1 MSPERDDAASS
12 GGSRGARAHQDEQQR
27 DGSPNAAAAQLAR
40 ILAHLQAGRPL
51 TTIQARRELDTLH
64 PAARV
69 MELRRAGWSIA
80 TTWAREETDAGQVHR
95 IARYA
100 LLCESRQQEMLL

>member
-1 MSPERDDAASS
+1 MSPGNDDAADS
-12 GGSRGARAHQDEQQR
+12 GQSRGARAQHESDQAG
-27 DGSPNAAAAQLAR
+27 DGSPNAAAAQRAR

-69 MELRRAGWSIA
+69 LELRRAGWPISMA
-80 TTWAREETDAGQVHR
+80 WVTEETDAGQQHR
-95 IARYA
+95 VGRYW
-100 LLCESRQQEMLL
+100 LEVRS

>member
-1 MSPERDDAASS
+1 MRLSDHPDKKKART
-12 GGSRGARAHQDEQQR
+12 GAGDQKDNQHPNA
-27 DGSPNAAAAQLAR
+27 SPNAAAAQRAR

-69 MELRRAGWSIA
+69 MELRRAGWSISMA
-80 TTWAREETDAGQVHR
+80 WVTEETGAGQRHR
-95 IARYA
+95 VGRYW
-100 LLCESRQQEMLL
+100 LEVQP

>member
-1 MSPERDDAASS
+1 MRPKHADAASS
-12 GGSRGARAHQDEQQR
+12 GGSRGAEVRQSNDCG
-27 DGSPNAAAAQLAR
+27 DGSPSDTAAQRTR

-69 MELRRAGWSIA
+69 LELRRAGWPIA
-80 TTWAREETDAGQVHR
+80 MTWVSEETSAGRRHR
-95 IARYA
+95 VGKYWLEAR
-100 LLCESRQQEMLL
+100 C

>member
-1 MSPERDDAASS
+1 MRPGNDDAADS
-12 GGSRGARAHQDEQQR
+12 GQSRGARAKQNDQQR
-27 DGSPNAAAAQLAR
+27 DGSPNAAAAQRAR

-69 MELRRAGWSIA
+69 MELRRAGWSISMA
-80 TTWAREETDAGQVHR
+80 WVTEETGAGQRHR
-95 IARYA
+95 VGRYW
-100 LLCESRQQEMLL
+100 LEVQP

>member
-1 MSPERDDAASS
+1 MAPERDDAADS
-12 GGSRGARAHQDEQQR
+12 GQSRGARAQLDDQQR
-27 DGSPNAAAAQLAR
+27 DGSPNAAAAQRAR

-51 TTIQARRELDTLH
+51 TTLQARRELDTLH

-80 TTWAREETDAGQVHR
+80 TAWVTEETDAGRVHR
-95 IARYA
+95 VARYA
-100 LLCESRQQEMLL
+100 LLAEPRQGVLL

>member
-1 MSPERDDAASS
+1 MKPGNDDAADS
-12 GGSRGARAHQDEQQR
+12 GQSRGAKAQQESDQR
-27 DGSPNAAAAQLAR
+27 GDGSPNAAAAQRAR
-40 ILAHLQAGRPL
+40 ILAHLRAGRPL

-100 LLCESRQQEMLL
+100 LLGESRQGMLL